1 MAKDQGG
8 REGVPLR
15 HQHVQCAQPHPA
27 MARGAPTF
35 WNWMAS
41 DAVMEQTPSVYQTL
55 AGLVG

>member
-8 REGVPLR
+8 REGG
-15 HQHVQCAQPHPA
+15 ASE
-27 MARGAPTF
+27 ARAPTF

-55 AGLVG
+55 AGLVC